1 MTAAAD
7 PTPQQMPDTWSA
19 VATGY
24 DAEFARLTG
33 GYSDEL
39 LDLVGLELDEQVLDV
54 AAGSGA
60 FTVRAAH
67 LGAAVTATDFAPGM
81 VEFLRQRIVREN
93 LSRVT
98 AEVMDGQALEFADAT
113 FDLTVSMFGVIFFPD
128 IDKGLAE
135 MARVTRSRG
144 RVCVSTWDL
153 AGFRLTELVH
163 QAFVR
168 ARPEFDSA
176 QEPPAWARIGDPE
189 GLRGALA
196 DAGLDPVHVHVVT
209 RSWTWDDP
217 AEFFRRMPGWS
228 PPVQALFAAM
238 DAATIDAAAQAF
250 ADLVAEHAGRRHGVE
265 VSALIG
271 IGTKP

>member
-1 MTAAAD
+1 MSASPD
-7 PTPQQMPDTWSA
+7 LSPQQLPETWSA

-24 DAEFARLTG
+24 DEEFARLTG

-60 FTVRAAH
+60 FTVRAGR

-93 LSRVT
+93 LDRVT
-98 AEVMDGQALEFADAT
+98 AEVMDGQALEFADGT

-135 MARVTRSRG
+135 MARVTRSHG

-153 AGFRLTELVH
+153 SGFRLTELV
-163 QAFVR
+163 QRAFAR
-168 ARPEFDSA
+168 ARPEFAFSQD
-176 QEPPAWARIGDPE
+176 PPPWARIGDPQ
-189 GLRGALA
+189 GLHDALTR
-196 DAGLDPVHVHVVT
+196 AGLDPVHVHPVT
-209 RSWTWDDP
+209 RTWTWDDP
-217 AEFFRRMPGWS
+217 AGFFRRMPAWS

-238 DAATIDAAAQAF
+238 DPATIEVAARAF
-250 ADLVAEHAGRRHGVE
+250 TDLVDELDGPRHGID